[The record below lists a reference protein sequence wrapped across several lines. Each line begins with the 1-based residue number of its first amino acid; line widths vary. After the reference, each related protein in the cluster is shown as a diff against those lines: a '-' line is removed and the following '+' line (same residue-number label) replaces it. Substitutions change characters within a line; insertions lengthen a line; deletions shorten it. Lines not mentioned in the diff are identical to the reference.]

1 MAKVVVGA
9 AIVRDGAVLAAQRSY
24 PHQLAGYW
32 ELPGGQ
38 VEPGESEK
46 DALRREC
53 REELAVDVHIG
64 HHLGGTDLPG
74 GSLLRIYAATL
85 TDPARE
91 PVALE
96 HAALRWVTGD
106 ALDDVDWL
114 PGDRVLLPRLRTLI
128 GSDPDAGPSATGL
141 DVDPAGTAANI
152 TRTNQQRP
160 GG

>member
-9 AIVRDGAVLAAQRSY
+9 AIVRDGALLAAQRSY

-38 VEPGESEK
+38 VEPGESEP

-53 REELAVDVHIG
+53 REELDVDVHIG
-64 HHLGGTDLPG
+64 DHVGGTDLPG
-74 GSLLRIYAATL
+74 GSVLRIYAATL
-85 TDPARE
+85 ADPARE

-96 HAALRWVTGD
+96 HAALRWVTSD
-106 ALDDVDWL
+106 ALDDVEWL
-114 PGDRVLLPRLRTLI
+114 PGDRVLLPQLRDLLA
-128 GSDPDAGPSATGL
+128 SDAAP
-141 DVDPAGTAANI
+141 ANI
-152 TRTNQQRP
+152 PRSDQQRP

>member
-9 AIVRDGAVLAAQRSY
+9 AIVRDGALLAAQRSY
-24 PHQLAGYW
+24 PSQLAGYW

-38 VEPGESEK
+38 VEPGEAEP

-53 REELAVDVHIG
+53 REELDIDVHIG
-64 HHLGGTDLPG
+64 HHVGGTALPG
-74 GSLLRIYAATL
+74 GSMLRIYAATL
-85 TDPARE
+85 ADPALE

-96 HAALRWVTGD
+96 HAALRWVASD

-114 PGDRVLLPRLRTLI
+114 PGDRVLLPRLRALLDT
-128 GSDPDAGPSATGL
+128 GDAVARS
-141 DVDPAGTAANI
+141 
-152 TRTNQQRP
+152 NQHRP

>member
-9 AIVRDGAVLAAQRSY
+9 AIVREGAVLAAQRSY
-24 PHQLAGYW
+24 PHRLAGYW

-38 VEPGESEK
+38 VEPGESEQ

-64 HHLGGTDLPG
+64 RLLGGTHLS
-74 GSLLRIYAATL
+74 GSSVLRVYAATL

-96 HAALRWVTGD
+96 HAALRWVASD

-114 PGDRVLLPRLRTLI
+114 PGDRVLLPQLHAVL
-128 GSDPDAGPSATGL
+128 DDAAKTP
-141 DVDPAGTAANI
+141 
-152 TRTNQQRP
+152 RMNQRRP

>member
-1 MAKVVVGA
+1 MTCAAVAALPATLSDVAKVVVGA
-9 AIVRDGAVLAAQRSY
+9 AIVRDAALLAAQRSY

-38 VEPGESEK
+38 VEEGESEK
-46 DALRREC
+46 DALLREC
-53 REELAVDVHIG
+53 REELDVGVHIG
-64 HHLGGTDLPG
+64 HRVGDADLPG
-74 GSLLRIYAATL
+74 GSVLRIYAAIL

-96 HAALRWVTGD
+96 HAALRWLTSD

-114 PGDRVLLPRLRTLI
+114 PGDRVLLPQLHALL
-128 GSDPDAGPSATGL
+128 AT
-141 DVDPAGTAANI
+141 PANI
-152 TRTNQQRP
+152 PRTNQRHP

>member
-1 MAKVVVGA
+1 MVVGA
-9 AIVRDGAVLAAQRSY
+9 AIVRSGALLAAQRSY

-38 VEPGESEK
+38 VEPGEAEP

-53 REELAVDVHIG
+53 REELDVDVHIG
-64 HHLGGTDLPG
+64 HHVGDANLPG
-74 GSLLRIYAATL
+74 GSVLRIYAAAL

-91 PVALE
+91 PVARE
-96 HAALRWVTGD
+96 HAALRWITSD

-114 PGDRVLLPRLRTLI
+114 PGDRVLLPRLHALLA
-128 GSDPDAGPSATGL
+128 SDGGGDGL
-141 DVDPAGTAANI
+141 NVP
-152 TRTNQQRP
+152 RTNQRRP